1 MRWTYLALVAVAVM
15 LVTGSMALAAEGAK
29 GAGNVNG
36 AITKVDIDKT
46 SGKGSMEINVRSRDK
61 SAAPET
67 KTLAIT
73 AETKVLVEKEAAA
86 GERPKTEAGTTEAL
100 VVGKRVS
107 VKCSEDGKTANEIT
121 VRIARAPRGGGDKK

>member
-36 AITKVDIDKT
+36 AITEVKADSIT
-46 SGKGSMEINVRSRDK
+46 ISVRTRDK
-61 SAAPET
+61 NATPET
-67 KTLAIT
+67 KTLALT
-73 AETKVLVEKEAAA
+73 TDTKVLVEKEPAAA
-86 GERPKTEAGTTEAL
+86 GERPKTEAGTKEAL

-107 VKCSEDGKTANEIT
+107 VKCSEDGKTALEIT
-121 VRIARAPRGGGDKK
+121 IRIARAPRGGGDKK